1 MTEVTVSLSDEA
13 AEAIARRAEAL
24 GTSPDAWLA
33 AMVEDIAAD
42 LPESPSDDEPDGFI
56 CR

>member
-1 MTEVTVSLSDEA
+1 MTEVTVNLSDEA

-24 GTSPDAWLA
+24 GTSADAWLA

-42 LPESPSDDEPDGFI
+42 LPENAGDEEPDGFI

>member
-1 MTEVTVSLSDEA
+1 MTEMTVTLSPEA

-24 GTSPDAWLA
+24 GCSADAWVA
-33 AMVEDIAAD
+33 AIVEDIAAD
-42 LPESPSDDEPDGFI
+42 LPESTEDDGPDGFI